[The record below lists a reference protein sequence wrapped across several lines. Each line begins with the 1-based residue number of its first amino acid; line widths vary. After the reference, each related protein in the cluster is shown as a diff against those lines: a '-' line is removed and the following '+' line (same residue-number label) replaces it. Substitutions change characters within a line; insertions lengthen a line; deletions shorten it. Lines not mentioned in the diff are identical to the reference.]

1 MKLINFHGLNCYY
14 NSIVTVAAFLGVDYP
29 ASFATLWSE
38 TDFTYDPICHIYLTQ
53 RMFTALEALGA
64 RLEIL
69 NCSPKEKTNESLA
82 LFQPGEWII
91 VGMDAFYIPQNQY
104 YQTLH
109 GFHYF
114 LVHNTHADLLYYF
127 DPTYNQKQVKILRE
141 DIIAY
146 AFDICRIRKVAAK
159 PLHIGPVEEARK
171 VMRAHPETK
180 EKLLEQISGC
190 TCGNQKNAGLLA
202 AYVDALISNRYL
214 YRHYLESLPS
224 APSWRQHCFTDDF
237 LLRWTAV
244 KNGLYKASLIKN
256 NESLIDEL
264 CKQFNDLFDAEIDMA
279 EKTAAM
285 SCR

>member
-1 MKLINFHGLNCYY
+1 M
-14 NSIVTVAAFLGVDYP
+14 
-29 ASFATLWSE
+29 LWSE

-64 RLEIL
+64 RLENL

-109 GFHYF
+109 SFHYF
-114 LVHNTHADLLYYF
+114 LVHNAHADLLYYF

-141 DIIAY
+141 DIIVY
-146 AFDICRIRKVAAK
+146 AFDICRICKVAAK
-159 PLHIGPVEEARK
+159 PLHIGPVEEARE
-171 VMRAHPETK
+171 VMRAHPKTK

-190 TCGNQKNAGLLA
+190 TCGKQKNAGLLA

-214 YRHYLESLPS
+214 YRHYLESLPP
-224 APSWRQHCFTDDF
+224 APNWRQHCFTDDF
-237 LLRWTAV
+237 LPRWTAV